1 MKNITAEQLKTMTK
15 EELSLKVVEL
25 QDDLNRTKKYGL
37 VWDREKNPEE
47 VVTKCYKEIP
57 VLKMIDSLTIKENST
72 NLLDSTDNILI
83 RGDNFHALSSL
94 RLVAPVDGIV
104 DVVYI
109 DPPYNTGNKDFVYND
124 DYIDDED
131 RYKHSKWLNF
141 IEKRMSVAYDLL
153 KEDGL
158 VFISIDDNEVA
169 DLVLL
174 CNQIFGDQNL
184 ITVAP
189 RVIKKGGKST
199 DTVAKNH
206 DYLLIY
212 CKNKALINF
221 GRVDIV
227 EDASKLEKD
236 EYFDERGPYRL
247 NQCLDYDSL
256 QYNESM
262 DYPIEIDGDVFYAG
276 GSKELWEARHNGDH
290 KKIDWVWRWS
300 KPLLEWGLKN
310 GYVVIKNGRRKRI
323 YTKTYANSKIIKTDN
338 GYATERT
345 ENTKSY
351 DSLFFTN
358 NIFSNDNAKK
368 ELDSFRLISK
378 FDYPKPTSLIKECL
392 KMRNKKD
399 SVVLDFFAGSG
410 TTGQAVLDLNAE
422 DGGTRKFIVCTN
434 NENSIFDKITYP
446 RIKTVITGKRVD
458 GTSYGDP
465 RNGNLYCFDTSFVES
480 SASDDQ
486 SKFDLVREIDGLLI
500 IKESTFTKVLE
511 KPFLSIYTNEK
522 KDKHVFIFPS
532 IPDKKKADIMVELSK
547 QYDGQI
553 IIYMFSLSNE
563 IDEFKPLFTSSF
575 LEKVDLKPIPSKIFE
590 IYKNWVKNLKV
601 EY

>member
-1 MKNITAEQLKTMTK
+1 MKQLTAEQIKKMSNEDLA
-15 EELSLKVVEL
+15 LKVIEL
-25 QDDLNRTKKYGL
+25 QDDLSRTKKYGL

-47 VVTKCYKEIP
+47 VVTKCYTEIP
-57 VLKMIDSLTIKENST
+57 VLKIVDSLSIKCEKN
-72 NLLDSTDNILI
+72 NLLDTTDNILI
-83 RGDNFHALSSL
+83 RGDNFHALSAL
-94 RLVAPVDGIV
+94 RLVAPAEGIV
-104 DVVYI
+104 DVIYI

-124 DYIDDED
+124 DYVDDED

-141 IEKRMSVAYDLL
+141 IEKRMSIAYDLL
-153 KEDGL
+153 KEDGM
-158 VFISIDDNEVA
+158 VFVSIDDNEVA

-189 RVIKKGGKST
+189 RIIKKGGKST

-212 CKNKALINF
+212 CKNRALVNF

-227 EDASKLEKD
+227 EDKTKLEKD
-236 EYFDERGPYRL
+236 EFFKERGPYRL

-262 DYPIEIDGDVFYAG
+262 DYPIEIDDEVLYAG

-300 KPLLEWGLKN
+300 KNLFEWGLKN
-310 GYVVIKNGRRKRI
+310 GFVVIKNGRRKRI
-323 YTKTYANSKIIKTDN
+323 YTKTYANCKIVKTAD
-338 GYATERT
+338 GYAVEKT

-358 NIFSNDNAKK
+358 NVFSNDNAKK
-368 ELDSFRLISK
+368 ELDGFKLKSK

-392 KMRNKKD
+392 KMRNKND
-399 SVVLDFFAGSG
+399 AVVLDFFAGSG

-422 DGGTRKFIVCTN
+422 DGGNRKFIICTN
-434 NENSIFDKITYP
+434 NENSIFDNITYP
-446 RIKTVITGKRVD
+446 RLKTVITGKRVD
-458 GTSYGDP
+458 GTSYCDP
-465 RNGNLYCFDTSFVES
+465 RNGNLYCFDTAFVER

-486 SKFDLVREIDGLLI
+486 SKFDLVREIDGLLS
-500 IKESTFTKVLE
+500 IKEATFTKIVE
-511 KPFLSIYTNEK
+511 TAFLSVYTNEQQ
-522 KDKHVFIFPS
+522 DKHVFIFPS
-532 IPDKKKADIMVELSK
+532 IPDKKKTDTIVELANTYK
-547 QYDGQI
+547 GKI
-553 IIYMFSLSNE
+553 VVYMFSLSNDT
-563 IDEFKPLFTSSF
+563 DEFKPLFSKEF
-575 LEKVDLKPIPSKIFE
+575 LEKIDLKPIPTKIYE
-590 IYKNWVKNLKV
+590 IYKNWAKNLKV